1 MKQFFLIIFTCA
13 ILGITL
19 SSCEDPISNFT
30 WEPNEPKAGQE
41 VKFTN
46 VSTGAKSYSWNFGDM
61 SIGREVNP
69 IHIYESKGNYIIDL
83 TAHNGLK
90 SDEKTV
96 TIIVTD

>member
-1 MKQFFLIIFTCA
+1 MILIRIIILVAFGLLFT
-13 ILGITL
+13 
-19 SSCEDPISNFT
+19 SCGKKPIANFS

-46 VSTGAKSYSWNFGDM
+46 LSIDAKSFSWNFGDM
-61 SIGREVNP
+61 SIGDETNP
-69 IHIYESKGNYIIDL
+69 THIYENKGSYIIDL

-96 TIIVTD
+96 TITVTD